1 MDTPQATKSPKGTT
15 FPEGSEVGKKVDK
28 LLSKVET
35 VLDQQK
41 ELVKKQEVILE
52 QVTTDEKEEETVAKE
67 VGKVEKVTDL
77 QKNLITHARHH
88 KLLFP
93 LIITAGVV
101 LVWRGLTGIFD
112 ATPLISYSFISLAL
126 GIIILWI
133 FNRMNLF

>member
-1 MDTPQATKSPKGTT
+1 MDTPDAA
-15 FPEGSEVGKKVDK
+15 KKVEQK
-28 LLSKVET
+28 VEELLSKVDT
-35 VLDQQK
+35 VINQQK
-41 ELVKKQEVILE
+41 DLAQKQEVILD
-52 QVTTDEKEEETVAKE
+52 QVAVEEKEEQEVVAE
-67 VGKVEKVTDL
+67 VGEVEKVSDL

-112 ATPLISYSFISLAL
+112 ATPLVSYSFISLAL
-126 GIIILWI
+126 GIIILWV